1 MSDEH
6 PVEHRGLAAKIVEVF
21 LTGNLAPLFVILSL
35 ILGAFALMHTP
46 REEEPQIVVP
56 LADVLVD
63 VPGASAQEVE
73 SLVTTH
79 LERLLWQIEGVEYV
93 YSTSMAHRAVVT
105 VRFFVGED
113 REDALLLLHNK
124 LAMNQDAIPPQVASW
139 VVKPIEVDDV
149 PIVNVTLW
157 SATLGDHELR
167 RLAEELEHVVQSV
180 PEAGPTQ
187 IAGGVPRR
195 IRVELDPDAMAARQ
209 VTGRDVAQVLARV
222 ATSMPAGSI
231 DGVDEALLVELCGK
245 TPSLGELERL
255 VVGVREGRPI
265 PLRDVAR
272 VTDGPAERSS
282 YTRISFGPGATDVP
296 AELAAP
302 QQDHAAVTLAV
313 AKRRGSNAVHVS
325 EAVRERVAEAANEL
339 LPADVHWRVTR
350 DHGATADHKVDELL
364 EGLWVAVI
372 IVIALIALT
381 LGWREGLVV
390 ATAVPITFGLTLF
403 VNDLLGYSINR
414 VTLFA
419 LTLALGL
426 VVDDP
431 VVDVENIHRHL
442 RLGLRKPLDAVLHAV
457 NEVRP
462 PIILATLAVI
472 VSFLPLFGITGMMGP
487 YMSPMALN
495 VPMAMLMSLLV
506 AFMVTPWLSHLA
518 LRNHVHADPDAVA
531 EEDDGSALRRG
542 AVWRSYR
549 AVMDPLLGSR
559 RLRWGVLAVTAV
571 LFLGSCWL
579 ALARAVP
586 LKMLPFD
593 NKNELQVIVDLPE
606 GTTLERTEAVLAELA
621 ETARGA
627 AEVVD
632 VTSYAG
638 TASPIDFNGMVRHYA
653 LRQSP
658 HQGDLRINLV
668 GKRER
673 DAGSH
678 DLALRMRSWLL
689 PIARRH
695 GAKLAMV
702 EQPPGPPV
710 IQTIAVE
717 LRGEP
722 DTTHDELRAAARR
735 LQARL
740 EQESGVVDVD
750 STVEADQSLLRF
762 ELDRTKA
769 ALHGVTDADVALV
782 LRGAIGGEIAAT
794 FHAERE
800 RAPLQA
806 ELRLARAQR
815 ADRAVLERL
824 PVRTLDGHDVAL
836 GELGGFVATTADQ
849 AIWRKNLEPVQYVFA
864 EVAGRAPA
872 EVIFD
877 VQADQLGDGVEAS
890 ASHAAPIPVEDRDYL
905 RSCAGIPWSVPE
917 GITLD
922 WTGEGEWKITLDA
935 FRDLGIAFLAA
946 CFFIY
951 VLLVHETKSYFLPL
965 ILMLSIPF
973 TIIGIL
979 PGFWL
984 LNVFGAG
991 EVAGARTPVFFTA
1004 TAMIGMIALS
1014 GIAVRNAILLIE
1026 FMKKALDEGAPL
1038 RDAILSAGA
1047 IRLRPIFLTAGT
1059 ALLAAVPITLDP
1071 IFSGLAWAL
1080 IFGLL
1085 VSSVFTL
1092 VLVPMVY
1099 AMVYGRS
1106 STLRTASP
1114 SIPA

>member
-1 MSDEH
+1 MSAPQHGGHQD
-6 PVEHRGLAAKIVEVF
+6 EHRGLAARIVAVF

-35 ILGAFALMHTP
+35 VLGTFALLHTP

-56 LADVLVD
+56 LADVVVD

-79 LERLLWQIEGVEYV
+79 LERLLWQIDGVEYV

-124 LAMNQDAIPPQVASW
+124 LAMNRDAIPPQIAQW
-139 VVKPIEVDDV
+139 VVEPIEVDDV

-157 SATLGDHELR
+157 SAELSDHELR
-167 RLAEELEHVVQSV
+167 RLAEELEHVAQGV
-180 PEAGPTQ
+180 PDAGPTQ
-187 IAGGVPRR
+187 IVGGTPRR
-195 IRVELDPDAMAARQ
+195 LRIELDPEALAGRGI
-209 VTGRDVAQVLARV
+209 VWRDVSAVLAR
-222 ATSMPAGSI
+222 AAASRPAGSI
-231 DGVDEALLVELCGK
+231 DGLNEALLVEVRGG
-245 TPSLGELERL
+245 TPSIAELEQL
-255 VVGVREGRPI
+255 VVGVHEGRPI
-265 PLRDVAR
+265 PLRDVGR
-272 VTDGPAERSS
+272 VSDGPAERSS
-282 YTRISFGPGATDVP
+282 YTRIAFGPAATDLP
-296 AELAAP
+296 AGIAADAR
-302 QQDHAAVTLAV
+302 DHAAVVLAV

-325 EAVRERVAEAANEL
+325 EAVRERIAAAAAEI
-339 LPADVHWRVTR
+339 LPAEVHWRVTR

-372 IVIALIALT
+372 IVVALIALT

-442 RLGLRKPLDAVLHAV
+442 RLGRRKPLDAVLHAV

-506 AFMVTPWLSHLA
+506 AFMVTPWLSWLA
-518 LRNHVHADPDAVA
+518 LRNHVKPDPAAVA
-531 EEDDGSALRRG
+531 AEDDGSATTG
-542 AVWRSYR
+542 NTTWRVYR
-549 AVMDPLLGSR
+549 AVIDPLLGSR
-559 RLRWGVLAVTAV
+559 TLRWSVLGVTAL
-571 LFLGSCWL
+571 LFAASCWL

-593 NKNELQVIVDLPE
+593 NKNELQVMVDLPE
-606 GTTLERTEAVLAELA
+606 GSTLEATDAVLAELA
-621 ETARGA
+621 ETVRGA
-627 AEVVD
+627 TEVVD
-632 VTSYAG
+632 VSTFAG

-653 LRQSP
+653 LRQLP

-678 DLALRMRSWLL
+678 ELAMRIRSWLG
-689 PIARRH
+689 PIAERH
-695 GAKLAMV
+695 GARIAMV

-717 LRGEP
+717 VRGAR
-722 DTTHDELRAAARR
+722 DMSHDELRLAARAVE
-735 LQARL
+735 ARL
-740 EQESGVVDVD
+740 AAEIGVVDVD
-750 STVEADQSLLRF
+750 STVEAPQTLVRF
-762 ELDRTKA
+762 QLDRTKA
-769 ALHGVTDADVALV
+769 ALHGVTDRDAAQV
-782 LRGAIGGEIAAT
+782 LRAAIGGEAAAT
-794 FHAERE
+794 FHAPRE
-800 RAPLQA
+800 RAPLVA
-806 ELRLARAQR
+806 ELRLPRAVR
-815 ADRAVLERL
+815 ADRAALARL
-824 PVRTLDGHDVAL
+824 PVPTLDGSAVAL
-836 GELGGFVATTADQ
+836 GELGVFLDDVADQ
-849 AIWRKNLEPVQYVFA
+849 AIWRKNLAPVQYVFA
-864 EVAGRAPA
+864 EVVGRAPA

-877 VQADQLGDGVEAS
+877 VQADQLAAGADPAGVRAR
-890 ASHAAPIPVEDRDYL
+890 PVPLDERDYL
-905 RSCAGIPWSVPE
+905 ASGAGIPWSVAP
-917 GITLD
+917 GIELS

-935 FRDLGIAFLAA
+935 FRDLGLAFLAA

-984 LNVFGAG
+984 LNLLGAG

-1026 FMKKALDEGAPL
+1026 FMKKALDDGAAL
-1038 RDAILSAGA
+1038 RDAILLAGS

-1099 AMVYGRS
+1099 AMVYGR
-1106 STLRTASP
+1106 RHAAGGAP
-1114 SIPA
+1114 